1 MKSFDEITQLVASG
15 LKNIGWGKEPRGLY
29 EPIGYVLSLGGKRI
43 RPALTL
49 MACNLF
55 SENIQQ
61 ALNAALG
68 IEIFHNFTLLHDDI
82 MDKADVR
89 RGQLTV
95 HKKWNDNTAILS
107 GDVMQIA
114 SYQFIAKTPFL
125 YLKPVLDLFSQTAAE
140 ICEGQQYDVDFE
152 KREHVKAEEYL
163 EMIRLKTAVLLGC
176 ALKTGAWIGGA
187 GEEDAQLL
195 YDFGI
200 NIGLAFQLKDDL
212 LDVYGDEATFGK
224 KIGGDILCNKKTYLL
239 IHAIEL
245 AKQNDRKDLK
255 KWLDTTDDE
264 LANEKIKS
272 VASLYNKLG
281 VKTIC
286 EDKMQFFYSKAIANL
301 EKVAVLENKK
311 QELRNLAEKL
321 MFRQE

>member
-1 MKSFDEITQLVASG
+1 MKTFDEIQDIITSELDQLNWS
-15 LKNIGWGKEPRGLY
+15 KEPHVLY
-29 EPIGYVLSLGGKRI
+29 EPIGYVLSMGGKRI

-55 SENIQQ
+55 QDDVQPAVNT
-61 ALNAALG
+61 ALG
-68 IEIFHNFTLLHDDI
+68 IEVFHNFTLLHDDI
-82 MDKADVR
+82 MDRADVR
-89 RGQLTV
+89 RGRPTV

-114 SYQFIAKTPFL
+114 AYQFIAQTPAA

-152 KREHVKAEEYL
+152 KREKVKAEEYL
-163 EMIRLKTAVLLGC
+163 EMIRLKTAVLIGS
-176 ALKTGAWIGGA
+176 ALKCGAWIGGA
-187 GEEDAQLL
+187 GEEDAQNL

-239 IHAIEL
+239 IHALEL
-245 AKQNDRKDLK
+245 AISDTK
-255 KWLDTTDDE
+255 KELNNWLNISDE
-264 LANEKIKS
+264 KFSDKKISS
-272 VASLYNKLG
+272 VTKIYNQLG
-281 VKTIC
+281 VRTIC
-286 EDKMQFFYSKAIANL
+286 EDKMLEFYTKAVANL
-301 EKVAVLENKK
+301 DKVRVSDTKK
-311 QELRNLAEKL
+311 QELRNLAVKL
-321 MFRQE
+321 MSRND